1 MLKKLIDK
9 KVAAEE
15 LKKVAGGTLEETSND
30 SKFLSKLNGDCDR
43 YGTAKISWFSKVRE
57 EIGDAWEKV
66 GVHVDMFDDKPNR
79 YYIIDE
85 EVSREKAMQH
95 AQDLERR
102 YLDPKEWNW

>member
-1 MLKKLIDK
+1 MKDMNSK
-9 KVAAEE
+9 KVAMEE
-15 LKKVAGGTLEETSND
+15 LEMIAGGTLEESSMD

-43 YGTAKISWFSKVRE
+43 YGTLMITWSEAVRR

-66 GVHVDMFDDKPNR
+66 GVHVDMHTNRPNR

-85 EVSREKAMQH
+85 EVTQAQAMKH